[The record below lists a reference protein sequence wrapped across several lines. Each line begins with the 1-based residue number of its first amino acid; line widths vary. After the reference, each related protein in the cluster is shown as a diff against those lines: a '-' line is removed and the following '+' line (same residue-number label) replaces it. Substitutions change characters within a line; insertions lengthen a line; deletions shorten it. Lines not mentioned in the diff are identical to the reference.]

1 MADQVILDI
10 NIPLTDVQNAEKE
23 IGKMRVKVDELKAAN
38 KELDKSSVAY
48 TKNAVEVKRL
58 SGEIRTNERVLI
70 ANTKAQL
77 TNEGSVDQLRAQ
89 LSKTSI
95 QWAKLSKDERENSAV
110 GKKLTAQKKSE
121 TDQLKALEQQTGD
134 NRRNVGNYS
143 EGMKEALKSSGLFA
157 REQQALAMVQKVV
170 ATTTGGVTTGLKLL
184 RLALI
189 ATGIGA
195 VVVLIGTLVS
205 AFLSTQ
211 RGADALNSV
220 IKPLQFAFQRIV
232 GVFQKVA
239 TALADLDFRKAW
251 NELKLFGSEVKA
263 GVKDGQDFAKSQI
276 AIKDAQIALANVQGE
291 LNRKIEE
298 QKSIVQDVLKT
309 DKERTKA
316 GKEAIDALNQRTDLE
331 ANILNE
337 QLKQAELAA
346 KQNDTDRE
354 AKLELAQLT
363 SDLKQLEADRIK
375 ASLEIQNQLNG
386 IEKSSIEKSKSL
398 ALELSKAQI
407 EQAQITSDEIIRIS
421 EEESD
426 KRVLIEMQRSRRVND
441 QALLALKQSLIN
453 EDITRDE
460 YDLRIL
466 EREQNLLNSLRA
478 ARVIAG
484 LDTTELD
491 NQLADMQI
499 ANIERVKSANQQ
511 ASAAT
516 VEIKGDALDSELGI
530 AKQGVNIA
538 KQAAGDN
545 AEAQKLAGLAAIAI
559 NLAETITKAS
569 TLGPVGIA
577 FAVLSSAIAAVQT
590 AKIKSTNTKFAGG
603 VIGLDG
609 PGTSTSDSISANL
622 SRGESVITAKAT
634 TAYAPVLAQ
643 MEQAVGN
650 KPNFQMGHK
659 RNFANGII
667 SAGTN
672 PAISSTR
679 AETASLSRASQEF
692 SRQKIYVSI
701 EEFEDKQRDFTEA
714 KQYANIVE

>member
-337 QLKQAELAA
+337 QLKQAELAVE
-346 KQNDTDRE
+346 QNDTDRD

-453 EDITRDE
+453 EEITRDE
-460 YDLRIL
+460 YDLRLL

-511 ASAAT
+511 EAAAKLK
-516 VEIKGDALDSELGI
+516 IKMDALDSELGI

>member
-1 MADQVILDI
+1 MAEQVILDI
-10 NIPLTDVQNAEKE
+10 SIPLTDVQKAEQE
-23 IGKMRVKVDELKAAN
+23 IGKMRGEVDKLKTAN
-38 KELDKSSVAY
+38 KELEKTSVAY

-58 SGEIRTNERVLI
+58 SGEIRTNERVLVS
-70 ANTKAQL
+70 NTKAQL
-77 TNEGSVDQLRAQ
+77 ANEGSVDQLRAQ

-95 QWAKLSKDERENSAV
+95 QWAKLSKDERENSEV

-121 TDQLKALEQQTGD
+121 TDQLKSLEKQTGD

-170 ATTTGGVTTGLKLL
+170 TTTTGGVTTGFKLL
-184 RLALI
+184 RLAFFAL
-189 ATGIGA
+189 GIGA
-195 VVVLIGTLVS
+195 FVALIGTLVS

-211 RGADALNSV
+211 RGVDALNSV

-276 AIKDAQIALANVQGE
+276 AIKDAQLALATVQGE
-291 LNRKIEE
+291 LNRKIQE

-309 DKERTKA
+309 DQERTKA

-331 ANILNE
+331 ANILKE
-337 QLKQAELAA
+337 QLKQAQLAA
-346 KQNDTDRE
+346 NQNDTDRD
-354 AKLELAQLT
+354 AKIELAQLT
-363 SDLKQLEADRIK
+363 SDLAQLEADRLS
-375 ASLEIQNQLNG
+375 ASLEIRNQLNG

-453 EDITRDE
+453 EEITRDE
-460 YDLRIL
+460 YDLKLL

-516 VEIKGDALDSELGI
+516 VAIKGDALDSELGI

-545 AEAQKLAGLAAIAI
+545 AEAQKLAGLAAIGI

-569 TLGPVGIA
+569 TLGPAGIA

-590 AKIKSTNTKFAGG
+590 AKIKSTNTNFADG
-603 VIGLDG
+603 VIGLNG

-679 AETASLSRASQEF
+679 AESANLSRASQEF

>member
-170 ATTTGGVTTGLKLL
+170 ATTTGGVTTGFKLL
-184 RLALI
+184 RLTLI
-189 ATGIGA
+189 ALGIGA
-195 VVVLIGTLVS
+195 VVALIGTLVS

-337 QLKQAELAA
+337 QLKQAELAVE
-346 KQNDTDRE
+346 QNDTDRD

-386 IEKSSIEKSKSL
+386 IEKSSIEKSKAL

-453 EDITRDE
+453 EEITRDE
-460 YDLRIL
+460 YDLRLL

-516 VEIKGDALDSELGI
+516 VAIKGDALDSELGI